1 MHLCKGICDIKI
13 FYLICKA
20 PGNAPQIES
29 RGRWFKPRSG
39 HILSLRFET
48 ISTTIL
54 TLPLIQEG
62 QLSVAGERMDTKLL
76 RPKKSLVC
84 GNPTDPTFLGPTHI
98 FGSSENFSSIFRVF

>member
-13 FYLICKA
+13 FYLIYKA

-39 HILSLRFET
+39 HILSLRSET

-62 QLSVAGERMDTKLL
+62 QLSVAGERMDTKA
-76 RPKKSLVC
+76 KKSLVC